1 MPKKM
6 GTTYLY
12 VVIIFSLVI
21 LVYSIWILFTT
32 IQTWETG
39 NPESTY
45 FGLFAGGLGI
55 ILALSSLM
63 RIRKRVAL
71 IEKSKLKVS
80 TVIKCRKCDF
90 KIIRDFAV
98 GDFVHKELEAC
109 KQCGEKLV
117 ITSIYMEKPKRSKQ

>member
-1 MPKKM
+1 MSKKM

-12 VVIIFSLVI
+12 VVIIFSFII
-21 LVYSIWILFTT
+21 LAYSTWILFTT

-39 NPESTY
+39 KSENTY

-71 IEKSKLKVS
+71 IEKSKLKIS
-80 TVIKCRKCDF
+80 TVIKCQKCDF
-90 KIIRDFAV
+90 KIIRDFGV
-98 GDFVHKELEAC
+98 GDFIHKELEVC

-117 ITSIYMEKPKRSKQ
+117 ITSIYMEKPKKV